1 MKAHYGNISYKT
13 GTIMDLERS
22 MKQKI
27 IREIKA
33 ENIKLG
39 KVKKI
44 EVFNYILPYLLYQSS
59 FIYLN
64 TMKSK
69 Y

>member
-1 MKAHYGNISYKT
+1 
-13 GTIMDLERS
+13 MDLERS